1 MFREIKDQNDI
12 NELMNMVCYF
22 HDSCIKEMQYVSG
35 AYVQSDDLAM
45 YPLND
50 KRVLRVMIQSQLK
63 HVRDVELEFS
73 ELVYLK
79 LFPVDEKYTC
89 EILGASIFLKDDCF
103 IFCENEDISLED
115 IEDYEGTVIC
125 AKKLRWHCSSER
137 FLENKGEN

>member
-1 MFREIKDQNDI
+1 MFREIKNQNDI
-12 NELMNMVCYF
+12 NKFMDKVCYF

-73 ELVYLK
+73 QLEYLK
-79 LFPVDEKYTC
+79 LFPIDEHYTC
-89 EILGASIFLKDDCF
+89 EILGASLFLKDGCF
-103 IFCENEDISLED
+103 IFCENDDIPLED
-115 IEDYEGTVIC
+115 VEDYEGIVIC
-125 AKKLRWHCSSER
+125 AKKLRWRCGGELLS
-137 FLENKGEN
+137 ENKSEN